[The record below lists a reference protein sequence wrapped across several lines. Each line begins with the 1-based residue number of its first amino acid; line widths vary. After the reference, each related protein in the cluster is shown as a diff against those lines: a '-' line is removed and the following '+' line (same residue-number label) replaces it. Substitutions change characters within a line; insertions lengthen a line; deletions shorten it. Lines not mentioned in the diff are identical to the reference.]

1 MRRAAQRARK
11 PGRAGEYTWSESA
24 ATELPEIR
32 PLRNPSTLSFSQ
44 SHGYGEIPSPLKLED
59 LPSEARTKLWNTLYG
74 HLAECL
80 YEDEDVGGVLISTPW
95 NRILRA
101 KHLHFDL
108 LGMDE
113 WSPLYHDAGHQLRD
127 QIKTMRFNR
136 VFDLI
141 HFILRHPEC
150 PPTVAPSMKKAFSD
164 SRLAYAIDE
173 NDPPTIIPAATRE
186 EGRVFLESMGRLLAA
201 GLGGSAAHLRKACD
215 CINENDWAGSIR
227 ESIHAVESVARQIAP
242 NKTDTFTQALNSIEK
257 CGPLH
262 HNLKRGFQ
270 HLYWYASD
278 EQGIRHALLNR
289 EEASVSMDEAVF
301 MLGACASFA
310 SYLCRKNT
318 VESPLELT
326 DDSSTPSLL
335 NPYKPPNSGGS
346 V

>member
-1 MRRAAQRARK
+1 MRRAAQRVRK

-44 SHGYGEIPSPLKLED
+44 SHGYGEIPSPLKLEY

-80 YEDEDVGGVLISTPW
+80 YEDEDVGGVLISSPW

-141 HFILRHPEC
+141 QFILRHPEC
-150 PPTVAPSMKKAFSD
+150 PPTVAASMKKAFSD

-173 NDPPTIIPAATRE
+173 NDPQPSFPLSP
-186 EGRVFLESMGRLLAA
+186 GRKDAFSWNPWADFLRLAWGKRSPPSQGMRLHQRKR
-201 GLGGSAAHLRKACD
+201 LGGKHPGEHSCRRICGTTDCPKQDRHVHTGTEFDRKV
-215 CINENDWAGSIR
+215 R
-227 ESIHAVESVARQIAP
+227 
-242 NKTDTFTQALNSIEK
+242 TL
-257 CGPLH
+257 
-262 HNLKRGFQ
+262 
-270 HLYWYASD
+270 AS
-278 EQGIRHALLNR
+278 Q
-289 EEASVSMDEAVF
+289 
-301 MLGACASFA
+301 
-310 SYLCRKNT
+310 
-318 VESPLELT
+318 P
-326 DDSSTPSLL
+326 
-335 NPYKPPNSGGS
+335 
-346 V
+346 